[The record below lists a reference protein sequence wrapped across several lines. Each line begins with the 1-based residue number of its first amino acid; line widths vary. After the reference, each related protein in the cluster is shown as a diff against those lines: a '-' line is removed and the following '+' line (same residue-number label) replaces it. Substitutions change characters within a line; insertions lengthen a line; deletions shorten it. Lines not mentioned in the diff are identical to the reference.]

1 MGTRERPA
9 DRGTARGRRLLIDLA
24 REFADARR
32 RTGLSLRTVADAA
45 GVSVGLVWRFE
56 AGGAPNG
63 PWRVWSHRAVASAQ
77 RARDALC
84 MFDYSGEYQPPVLI
98 EHYLTLVTDSHIVR
112 GTIHS
117 RLRRLTDILNN
128 AEYDFLVVRDAALQ
142 ELGDGG
148 VAARAKLA
156 QVNLNS
162 LLFAVADAGVD
173 SQREMKLQKAPED
186 ALIVVPPFKLLGRIH
201 LLPGMELFMAL
212 SELTSRFIPLTE
224 ATYWSDTA
232 SVPRTSAPMVA
243 FNHARAHILAQLQE
257 AEGAAPPTSLR
268 AGGPIRADAS
278 GA

>member
-1 MGTRERPA
+1 
-9 DRGTARGRRLLIDLA
+9 
-24 REFADARR
+24 
-32 RTGLSLRTVADAA
+32 
-45 GVSVGLVWRFE
+45 
-56 AGGAPNG
+56 
-63 PWRVWSHRAVASAQ
+63 
-77 RARDALC
+77 
-84 MFDYSGEYQPPVLI
+84 MFDYSGEYQPPALV

-142 ELGDGG
+142 DLGDGR

-173 SQREMKLQKAPED
+173 TQRDMKLQKAPED
-186 ALIVVPPFKLLGRIH
+186 ALIVIPPFKLLGRIH
-201 LLPGMELFMAL
+201 LLPGSELFTAL

-232 SVPRTSAPMVA
+232 SVPRTAAPMVA
-243 FNHARAHILAQLQE
+243 FNRARAHILTQLQE
-257 AEGAAPPTSLR
+257 ADGAAPRLTLR
-268 AGGPIRADAS
+268 HGAPIRAETS
-278 GA
+278 SS